1 MASPILQPATKDPE
15 EVKKALQFMI
25 EELKNAM
32 FLVGAKS
39 IEKLKKVQVV
49 LTGKTAEWLR
59 MRGFQPELYA
69 RRKA

>member
-1 MASPILQPATKDPE
+1 MASPILQSATKSPE
-15 EVKKALQFMI
+15 EVKKALQFVI
-25 EELKNAM
+25 EELRNAM
-32 FLVGAKS
+32 FLVGAES
-39 IEKLKKVQVV
+39 IQKLQKAPVV